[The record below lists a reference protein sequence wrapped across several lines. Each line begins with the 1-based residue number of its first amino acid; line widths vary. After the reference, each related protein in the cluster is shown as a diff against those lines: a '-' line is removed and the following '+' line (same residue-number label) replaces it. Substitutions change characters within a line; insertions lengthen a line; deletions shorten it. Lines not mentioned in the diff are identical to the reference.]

1 MVREENRLDLVYVTY
16 NSEKWVE
23 NCFHSLLESDFD
35 LKNVSVYVT
44 DNASS
49 DGTLGE
55 LKKAK
60 QACEGKVDSF
70 EIVASDRNNGFGVG
84 NNLAAAQGKGSIICF
99 LNIDTELCCDTLS
112 ELVRDIESSDPKFAL
127 WELRQFPY
135 EHPKI
140 YDPLTHETSW
150 SSGAAFAVRRNVFE
164 TVNGFDKNIFMYAE
178 DVDLSWRLRSFGYH
192 LKYVPKAVIYHYSYA
207 EANEIKPTQYIH
219 SIINNLMLRYRFGS
233 LKDIIQ
239 GNAMVISRIAASQ
252 HFKGARKA
260 LLKHYLKHFLKI
272 GHFRK
277 RGVRGD
283 DEDFSPSFI
292 GFDYAPTRDGAFYEN
307 EFPNAAPLVSVIVR
321 TCCRPEVLRETLVSL
336 RQQTYSNLEVVVVE
350 DGVPTAGRMIQR
362 DFSDMNIRYHATGEK
377 VGRSKAGNIAM
388 TMAKGRYLNFLDD
401 DDLFYADHIEV
412 LVRTLEKTTTR
423 AAYAFAFETPIKVIS
438 KDPYK
443 YEIDFYFGV
452 YKEVFSKIAL
462 CHHNYIPIQCIM
474 FEKTLFEECGGLDE
488 SLDALEDWDMWI
500 RYSLHTDFTC
510 IKKTTSIYRVPKD
523 RTISKVRQKALDDAL
538 SVVRNKEKS
547 YIQQLSAYDVA
558 MIYSPELAARE
569 AQSTQE
575 REATTQAEDEKME
588 GKQDIQLVQAY
599 GRMYYLKEFIKR
611 CLKQDGKLY
620 RLARRVYLCFYTNR
634 RKVSG

>member
-1 MVREENRLDLVYVTY
+1 MVREENKLDLVYVTY

-23 NCFHSLLESDFD
+23 SCFDSLLKSDFD

-49 DGTLGE
+49 DMTLDE
-55 LKKAK
+55 LEKAK
-60 QACEGKVDSF
+60 QACEGKVNSF
-70 EIVASDRNNGFGVG
+70 EIVASSKNNGFGVG
-84 NNLAAAQGKGSIICF
+84 NNLAAALGKGNIICF

-112 ELVRDIESSDPKFAL
+112 ELVRDIEISDPKFVL

-135 EHPKI
+135 EHPKV

-150 SSGAAFAVRRNVFE
+150 SSGAAFAIRRNVFE
-164 TVNGFDKNIFMYAE
+164 KVNGFDKRIFMYAE

-192 LKYVPKAVIYHYSYA
+192 LKYVPRAVIYHYSYA
-207 EANEIKPTQYIH
+207 QANEIKPTQYIH

-233 LKDIIQ
+233 LKDIIH
-239 GNAMVISRIAASQ
+239 GNVLVISRIAAPQ

-260 LLKHYLKHFLKI
+260 LLKHYLRHFLRI

-307 EFPNAAPLVSVIVR
+307 EFPNTSPLVSVIVR
-321 TCCRPEVLRETLVSL
+321 TCGRPEVLRETLVSL
-336 RQQTYSNLEVVVVE
+336 RQQTYANFEVVVVE
-350 DGVPTAGRMIQR
+350 DGVPTARQMIQR
-362 DFSDMNIRYHATGEK
+362 DFPDINIRYYATGEK

-412 LVRTLEKTTTR
+412 LVHALEKTNAR

-443 YEIDFYFGV
+443 YEIDLYCGI
-452 YKEVFSKIAL
+452 YKEPFSKIAL

-474 FEKTLFEECGGLDE
+474 FENTLFEECGGLDE

-500 RYSLHTDFTC
+500 RYSLHTDFAC

-523 RTISKVRQKALDDAL
+523 RAISKARQKALDDAL
-538 SVVRNKEKS
+538 SVLRNKEKN
-547 YIQQLSAYDVA
+547 YVQQLSAYDIA
-558 MIYSPELAARE
+558 MIYSPNLVARE
-569 AQSTQE
+569 VEAKNNKKSTE
-575 REATTQAEDEKME
+575 NSEEID
-588 GKQDIQLVQAY
+588 LAY
-599 GRMYYLKEFIKR
+599 GRMYYLKEFVKR
-611 CLKQDGKLY
+611 CLRQDGKLY
-620 RLARRVYLCFYTNR
+620 HFARRVYLCLYANR
-634 RKVSG
+634 QRIGK